1 MKKYILL
8 LIFICAIFVGAFIIY
23 ASITDLN
30 IPKPTW
36 LLFAVFSFISAAYNF
51 YNYRTYRDKEK
62 K

>member
-8 LIFICAIFVGAFIIY
+8 FFICAIFVDVFIIY

-30 IPKPTW
+30 IPKPIW
-36 LLFAVFSFISAAYNF
+36 LLFAVFSFAAAAYNF